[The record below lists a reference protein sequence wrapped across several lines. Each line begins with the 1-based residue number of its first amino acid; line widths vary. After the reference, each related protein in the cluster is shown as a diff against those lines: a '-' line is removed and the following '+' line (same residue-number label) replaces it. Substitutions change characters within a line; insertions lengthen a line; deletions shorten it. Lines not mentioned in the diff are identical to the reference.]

1 MTELPLSI
9 QPATPVYDQRAQHI
23 TFYSSALGIYKS
35 FYIFVPTDISS
46 GQRAPSLYFLRGHE
60 REWLNRQEDDS
71 RGSTNIIDIYEELR
85 AVEQIGPTILIFPG
99 LSSNDNHI
107 PGLLTNM
114 HSPALAGNR
123 LGIGSGRFED
133 YFFHDLLP
141 FIDAVFPTIPDRLQR
156 GIVGFSLGGAMAMKA
171 AAQRPDLF
179 ATACSYDGTILY
191 AVDNGR
197 RIRGTDRILEHPML
211 GPAYGFPRDLEFVAN
226 NSPATLILRGDTT
239 MLRQV
244 TWLVGYGPRQS
255 EPWQANFYRGEHL
268 LRCLR
273 AHGIKNA
280 LPHREFPNG
289 DHTWRSTD
297 AFMKLALPIQNR
309 VFHSA

>member
-1 MTELPLSI
+1 MADQTLSI
-9 QPATPVYDQRAQHI
+9 QLATPVYDHRAQHI
-23 TFYSSALGIYKS
+23 TFYSSALDIYKS
-35 FYIFVPTDISS
+35 FYIFVPADIAP
-46 GQRAPSLYFLRGHE
+46 GQHVPSLYLLRGHE
-60 REWLNRQEDDS
+60 REWINYHEDDS
-71 RGSTNIIDIYEELR
+71 RGSTNIIDIYEQLR
-85 AVEQIGPTILIFPG
+85 QNGQIGPIILVFPG

-107 PGLLTNM
+107 PSLLTNM
-114 HSPALAGNR
+114 HSPELAGNR

-133 YFFHDLLP
+133 YFFHDLIP
-141 FIDAVFPTIPDRLQR
+141 FVDAVFPTIPDRVQR
-156 GIVGFSLGGAMAMKA
+156 GMVGFSLGGAMVMKA
-171 AAQRPDLF
+171 AAQRSDLF

-191 AVDNGR
+191 ALNKGR

-211 GPAYGFPRDLEFVAN
+211 GPAYGFPRDLDFIAD

-239 MLRQV
+239 MLQQV

-273 AHGIKNA
+273 AHGIENA

-289 DHTWRSTD
+289 DHTWRSAD
-297 AFMKLALPIQNR
+297 AFMKLALPILDR
-309 VFHSA
+309 VFRKS